1 MGTVLQVS
9 YDSFESTAEKLEL
22 SEDERRTAATFVL
35 LNPDLLKAQY
45 PNSKTLATVAE
56 GLLKNGNSVVAKN
69 RFASAAKLALYEGDL
84 ASARAYLEKA
94 VSIDEGSSYGLA
106 LSNFDKF
113 SKFVVEFYRSKT
125 SRATT

>member
-1 MGTVLQVS
+1 VLQVS
-9 YDSFESTAEKLEL
+9 YDSFESIAERLKL
-22 SEDERRTAATFVL
+22 SEDEKRTAATFVL

-45 PNSKTLATVAE
+45 PNSKTLATTAE

-84 ASARAYLEKA
+84 ASGRAYLEKA
-94 VSIDEGSSYGLA
+94 VSIDKGSSYGLA
-106 LSNFDKF
+106 LSNFDKV

-125 SRATT
+125 VRAT

>member
-9 YDSFESTAEKLEL
+9 YDSFESIAEKLNL

-45 PNSKTLATVAE
+45 PDSKTLATTAE
-56 GLLKNGNSVVAKN
+56 GLLENGNSVVAKN

-84 ASARAYLEKA
+84 ASGRAYLEKA
-94 VSIDEGSSYGLA
+94 VSIDKGSSYDFA
-106 LSNFDKF
+106 LSNFDKV
-113 SKFVVEFYRSKT
+113 SKFVVEFYKSKAG
-125 SRATT
+125 RAS